1 MRLNGDDIF
10 SAELPTMRETA
21 KLKKSESLEIRLPYP
36 TKQAF
41 MARCRD
47 DGRSASDAMRGF
59 IEGYLEPAPA
69 PQTAKARSGWKL
81 IAAGSAA
88 ALIAGA
94 VAAPV
99 LARTALTPTQS
110 AAEFKKLDV
119 DGDGKL
125 SLAEFQRLHVR

>member
-1 MRLNGDDIF
+1 MSER
-10 SAELPTMRETA
+10 P

-59 IEGYLEPAPA
+59 IDFYLDGE
-69 PQTAKARSGWKL
+69 ARRARAGARGWKL

-88 ALIAGA
+88 ALMAA
-94 VAAPV
+94 AMAAPTV
-99 LARTALTPTQS
+99 ARTMLQPS
-110 AAEFKKLDV
+110 AAEAEFLKLDANH
-119 DGDGKL
+119 DGRL
-125 SLAEFQRLHVR
+125 SLAEFERLRVRP